1 MISLKIP
8 SSIYH
13 AIASEIHASFF
24 SNAVTKR
31 SREFSLNK
39 INRPHTLNYIVTKQ
53 TQATV
58 QVIEVYF
65 LLKVIKVFYEKKG
78 SILYL

>member
-1 MISLKIP
+1 M
-8 SSIYH
+8 
-13 AIASEIHASFF
+13 
-24 SNAVTKR
+24 
-31 SREFSLNK
+31 
-39 INRPHTLNYIVTKQ
+39 NRPHTLNYIVTKQ

-65 LLKVIKVFYEKKG
+65 LLKVIKVFYEKKE